1 MSTNNNINMASPRSS
16 NNGYVTPP
24 PSSPRSSN
32 NGFVTPPLN
41 PRPSNN
47 VLLQRVE
54 ERGVELRRIERSR
67 NPRTSGVGGGM
78 TPTQLDFPEGYYPPV
93 EPKNPFF
100 ITKKGLS
107 VHNGPN
113 QPQNIGNEDKR
124 CVACLDSKPANH
136 RNFTMWPET
145 CAHVPKTCL
154 ECSRKWIGEY
164 QKDSCLWC
172 RGPLNP

>member
-1 MSTNNNINMASPRSS
+1 MTNINNNGFS
-16 NNGYVTPP
+16 TPP
-24 PSSPRSSN
+24 PS
-32 NGFVTPPLN
+32 PPPTIANQL
-41 PRPSNN
+41 S
-47 VLLQRVE
+47 RVE
-54 ERGVELRRIERSR
+54 RDRRFRESLERRPPSR
-67 NPRTSGVGGGM
+67 VRGGLAPR
-78 TPTQLDFPEGYYPPV
+78 QLNLNLNSEIYPPV
-93 EPKNPFF
+93 EPKNPLF

-107 VHNGPN
+107 VHDGPN